1 MELERKLRET
11 LEHRVAEQ
19 QKKLEDLN
27 NTSISAE
34 HFRDSTQIKFMENHG
49 ITQFQSIWSQASSSR
64 C

>member
-1 MELERKLRET
+1 MELEEERKLRET

-34 HFRDSTQIKFMENHG
+34 HFTDSTQV
-49 ITQFQSIWSQASSSR
+49 
-64 C
+64 